1 MPDGLNGG
9 QRRPR
14 IPQEEFARQLESE
27 RIASAQ
33 RPPGIIT
40 AQEELAQLIEAN
52 KAGFAEIASM
62 GAQVDPGSL
71 LNGRIN
77 VLAEMIFGG
86 SGSPGFLEFQL
97 RFERMVSQQLE
108 EIRGQV
114 RKAQLAAGA
123 RIPPSQVRQ
132 MAQQQGLLG
141 PDGNPIRR

>member
-9 QRRPR
+9 QRRPPV
-14 IPQEEFARQLESE
+14 PQQLPV
-27 RIASAQ
+27 
-33 RPPGIIT
+33 PP
-40 AQEELAQLIEAN
+40 QEELARLLAAN

-62 GAQVDPGSL
+62 GAQVDGGSL
-71 LNGRIN
+71 LNGRIQ

-86 SGSPGFLEFQL
+86 ADTPGMLEFQL
-97 RFERMVSQQLE
+97 RFERLVAQAIE
-108 EIRGQV
+108 EMRGQV

-141 PDGNPIRR
+141 PDGNPVRR